1 MNSKLLSMLII
12 FLKYKIYLH
21 KMKYIFCLQLKK
33 NKVHE
38 LILVIETII

>member
-1 MNSKLLSMLII
+1 MQ
-12 FLKYKIYLH
+12 IYLH
-21 KMKYIFCLQLKK
+21 KKKYIFYLLIKK